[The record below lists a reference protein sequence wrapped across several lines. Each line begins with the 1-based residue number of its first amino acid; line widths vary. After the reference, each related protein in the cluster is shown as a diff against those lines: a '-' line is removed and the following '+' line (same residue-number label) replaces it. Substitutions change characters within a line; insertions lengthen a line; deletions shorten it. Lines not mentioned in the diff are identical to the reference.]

1 MRALSFRGLLFLFM
15 ITPGFVAS
23 GADGSR
29 YIELDANTRIKL
41 PPEAPAREPGQEGSA
56 AAGGTADPDERE
68 RAERNDARGRRIA
81 PQERGTAP
89 PELLPPPA
97 PAQAPEP
104 GQEWRR

>member
-1 MRALSFRGLLFLFM
+1 MMRGLSFLACSILISLPFG
-15 ITPGFVAS
+15 AS
-23 GADGSR
+23 AEGESR

-56 AAGGTADPDERE
+56 AAGGTADPDDWE
-68 RAERNDARGRRIA
+68 RAERKDARGRRIA